1 MHTPCSPLLARRRRL
16 SSARL
21 ASADPSMNTNVF
33 KLGQEAWILSC
44 CSLWA
49 DPSLLT
55 RKLEGIRLVW
65 LDFPLVSVVLLLV
78 CVARLC
84 VLGLR
89 LAWLP
94 LRLAGPAASPCPLV
108 AAAGLDCPLR
118 GCKLAC
124 AIGSRYS
131 QATQNPTAPRPPLTS
146 GLQLRC
152 ACRCGRFRY
161 RDEYAHRRAMR
172 LSGPYGDG
180 RVCSAAYRS
189 RNAGAPLR
197 IPLHMPY
204 IYMHTVVPL

>member
-94 LRLAGPAASPCPLV
+94 LRLAGPAASPCPFV
-108 AAAGLDCPLR
+108 AAAELDCPPARLQAGLR
-118 GCKLAC
+118 DRFALQPGNPKSNGTPAPSHVWTAAAVRMPVRPVSISGRIC
-124 AIGSRYS
+124 ASPCY
-131 QATQNPTAPRPPLTS
+131 AP
-146 GLQLRC
+146 
-152 ACRCGRFRY
+152 FRAV
-161 RDEYAHRRAMR
+161 R
-172 LSGPYGDG
+172 
-180 RVCSAAYRS
+180 
-189 RNAGAPLR
+189 
-197 IPLHMPY
+197 
-204 IYMHTVVPL
+204 

>member
-65 LDFPLVSVVLLLV
+65 LDSPLLVSCCCLFVLRACVCWGCAWPGCLCGLPALLRRP
-78 CVARLC
+78 ALLWPRRSWI
-84 VLGLR
+84 VL
-89 LAWLP
+89 
-94 LRLAGPAASPCPLV
+94 
-108 AAAGLDCPLR
+108 LR

-131 QATQNPTAPRPPLTS
+131 QATENQTAPRPPLTS

-152 ACRCGRFRY
+152 ACRCGRF
-161 RDEYAHRRAMR
+161 
-172 LSGPYGDG
+172 
-180 RVCSAAYRS
+180 
-189 RNAGAPLR
+189 
-197 IPLHMPY
+197 
-204 IYMHTVVPL
+204 

>member
-131 QATQNPTAPRPPLTS
+131 QATENQTAPRPPLAS

-152 ACRCGRFRY
+152 ACRCDRFRY
-161 RDEYAHRRAMR
+161 RDEYVHRC
-172 LSGPYGDG
+172 L
-180 RVCSAAYRS
+180 V
-189 RNAGAPLR
+189 L
-197 IPLHMPY
+197 
-204 IYMHTVVPL
+204 